1 MNNQTIEEILIKLI
15 NLNVNDKK
23 YNEKKYLKL
32 VKNLLDT
39 IMKIIDILILL
50 YQEYYMIIQM
60 IIIKKMSS
68 IYMKISKI

>member
-50 YQEYYMIIQM
+50 YQEYYMII
-60 IIIKKMSS
+60 
-68 IYMKISKI
+68 